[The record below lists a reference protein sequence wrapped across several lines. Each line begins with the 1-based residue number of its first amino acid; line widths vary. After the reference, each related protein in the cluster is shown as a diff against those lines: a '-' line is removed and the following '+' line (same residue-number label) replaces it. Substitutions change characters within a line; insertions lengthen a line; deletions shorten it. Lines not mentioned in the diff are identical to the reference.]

1 MTKKLGLIGALLS
14 LIGATLIP
22 AGPAQAA
29 FAPWLPDPIV
39 YTVGDTVSLDLGC
52 GENDVTNVYYQNG
65 QLPDGLTMSNLGLVT
80 GIPTTP
86 GTFTISGYHCS
97 YNGGWYAGY
106 IPSASVTFQINA
118 VPTPTPILVAHS
130 LNTQDCSFYVG
141 MLFTVLPDDGTV
153 YTEASNQA
161 GTVLRSIL
169 SGPFTVN
176 QMREGAITIEDL
188 NNQANSPGFQGSLT
202 GNVPFQCGDTLS
214 ITVGYQFQGA
224 PVATQT
230 VAGII
235 VDKPSVLPLA
245 GGAPTQKLI
254 PLNNDACEFRVLATL
269 PSAPTPGSTHITIN
283 LPGQETNQLTFTIS
297 DQTAS
302 GLMDFTFSPE
312 TLSSGYINLT
322 GIASEDYQ
330 VSSAWACGSTI
341 YVNVDYRDLLGNYW
355 SSTWSPQTNVFGVTP
370 TRPSSGP
377 VNTDFSISATQS
389 SVGAC
394 SINVTAHVPDG
405 TTSGPMGMG
414 VTELEGTDWISG
426 VYNLEMPITA
436 NGILTSTLSFT
447 SKADMSANW
456 VLTDEQRVLPEVR
469 DCTGTFRVVLD
480 TIGGVLA
487 ETVVTLGELMPSCN
501 AGSTLDQEQR
511 RCSPVERGFYTTEL
525 NSSTAIACPAGMTT
539 ATTASKSVN
548 DCYKPIVQSIVGL
561 KAPKALKF
569 KGTVNL
575 PLITNTKALAWFR
588 VTGPCTAKLANI
600 ITKVKGKNV
609 TTKMLKVT
617 AGKKAGIC
625 LVDLTAPTS
634 GKYLDLKKVVQIKVS
649 KTGK

>member
-1 MTKKLGLIGALLS
+1 MTKKLSLIGALIS
-14 LIGATLIP
+14 IIGATLIP

-65 QLPDGLTMSNLGLVT
+65 QLPDGLIMSNLGLVT

-130 LNTQDCSFYVG
+130 LNTQACSFYVG

-153 YTEASNQA
+153 YLEASNQA
-161 GTVLRSIL
+161 GTVLHAVL
-169 SGPFTVN
+169 SGPFAVN
-176 QMREGAITIEDL
+176 QMRDDSITIEYL
-188 NNQANSPGFQGSLT
+188 NTAVTSPGFQGSLT

-214 ITVGYQFQGA
+214 ITVGYQFEGA

-269 PSAPTPGSTHITIN
+269 PSAPTPGSTDITIN

-341 YVNVDYRDLLGNYW
+341 YVSVDYMDLQGNYW
-355 SSTWSPQTNVFGVTP
+355 SSTSSPQTNIFAVTP
-370 TRPSSGP
+370 TRPTTEP
-377 VNTDFSISATQS
+377 VNTDFVIAATQS
-389 SVGAC
+389 NIGAC
-394 SINVTAHVPDG
+394 NITVTAQMPDEARPIG
-405 TTSGPMGMG
+405 IAI
-414 VTELEGTDWISG
+414 TEVNSPTWISG
-426 VYNLEMPITA
+426 IIINEASSTNGIITA
-436 NGILTSTLSFT
+436 NLSFT
-447 SKADMSANW
+447 SIDDIYASVPVDPQYKTLEGEPVCS
-456 VLTDEQRVLPEVR
+456 
-469 DCTGTFRVVLD
+469 GTFRAIID
-480 TIGGVLA
+480 SPIGILA
-487 ETVVTLGELMPSCN
+487 AILFTLGEIMPTCN
-501 AGSTLDQEQR
+501 SGSTLDQEQR

-575 PLITNTKALAWFR
+575 ALITNTKAVAWFR
-588 VTGPCTAKLANI
+588 VTGPCSAKIANVV
-600 ITKVKGKNV
+600 TKVKGKKV

-617 AGKKAGIC
+617 AGKKAGTC